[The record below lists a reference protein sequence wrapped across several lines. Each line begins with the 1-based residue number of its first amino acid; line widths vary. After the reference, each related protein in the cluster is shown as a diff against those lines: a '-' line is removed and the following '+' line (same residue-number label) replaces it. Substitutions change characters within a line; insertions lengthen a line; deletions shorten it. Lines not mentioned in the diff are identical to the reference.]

1 MSKGLGNPA
10 IFFKPGQWDPR
21 RALVGKSPKL
31 GEVVSVMDLSAL
43 EAAAGADDAAPST
56 DGQRATYFSVSSL
69 ARSLYLRWWESGSV
83 GRILPILFTS
93 GEKNAL

>member
-1 MSKGLGNPA
+1 M
-10 IFFKPGQWDPR
+10 
-21 RALVGKSPKL
+21 GKSPKL

-69 ARSLYLRWWESGSV
+69 ALSALV
-83 GRILPILFTS
+83 GKWKCWADPSFLPSFPSSSHRVNKIPSEFNLKVKKRFFV
-93 GEKNAL
+93 